1 MLPYPPPSM
10 ITISCSISTIN
21 TREIVNSTGRV
32 DEFSPLRTVDGGRD
46 PGRGRGA
53 ADERMFLL
61 FSLALI
67 KGDGQL

>member
-1 MLPYPPPSM
+1 M
-10 ITISCSISTIN
+10 
-21 TREIVNSTGRV
+21 NSTGRV